1 MACTIPFAIV
11 IQGTGGT
18 AVFGLE
24 SEGYIQMKLQG
35 QSKKG
40 RTDSPALEFRHDIKD
55 IKEIVKTK
63 P

>member
-1 MACTIPFAIV
+1 M